1 MVAVN
6 GKILFPLKDLV
17 GETFNVRK
25 YAQHSIL
32 FVNNRV
38 TDATPKENWHVEC
51 QDLPHEDVL
60 KIGQVLKDVYDG
72 MEPEA
77 LKGVSRTDHY
87 QKLNNAGKLSAQYV
101 SFVLN
106 LEGSSLHKYFLLTSG
121 HGIVSTS
128 NISTMM
134 DLARAKHPIQSLD
147 QAAVKDFWRTFLDLE
162 IFYIL
167 PGVNEK
173 TESLTGSA
181 LNSRMHVT
189 ELRYK
194 AALLAFLSDKSSD
207 LTLEEHLAKDVS
219 ESIQTTRSLS
229 SLASFTCVD
238 ELLQGRYKELG
249 LILKAKDLLN
259 LSTIVSN
266 VNGCEFPEKFLIQ
279 IYSKLDHVNKPV
291 NAYKGDSIGRFMTID
306 EKANVGSKAIQQA
319 DRFLRGTGTFTKTK
333 SIIYAAFGELF
344 AQLGADKGLE
354 VIRYFE
360 ILRNESPQGVKL
372 YESIVGLIIETLKPE
387 NRDFPFGWIAQLSDY
402 AWVINSEELVN
413 S

>member
-1 MVAVN
+1 
-6 GKILFPLKDLV
+6 
-17 GETFNVRK
+17 
-25 YAQHSIL
+25 
-32 FVNNRV
+32 
-38 TDATPKENWHVEC
+38 
-51 QDLPHEDVL
+51 L
-60 KIGQVLKDVYDG
+60 KIGQVLKDVYEG
-72 MEPEA
+72 METDA
-77 LKGVSRTDHY
+77 LKSVARTDHY
-87 QKLNNAGKLSAQYV
+87 QKLNDAGRLSAQYV

-134 DLARAKHPIQSLD
+134 DLAKAKHPIQSLD
-147 QAAVKDFWRTFLDLE
+147 TSAIKDFGRTFLDLE

-167 PGVNEK
+167 PGVTEK
-173 TESLTGSA
+173 TENHTKSA
-181 LNSRMHVT
+181 MNNRMHVT
-189 ELRYK
+189 EMRYK
-194 AALLAFLSDKSSD
+194 ATLLAFLSDKSSD
-207 LTLEEHLAKDVS
+207 LTLEEYLAKDFS

-229 SLASFTCVD
+229 SLTSFTCVD

-344 AQLGADKGLE
+344 AQLGADKGVEIIKFFE
-354 VIRYFE
+354 V
-360 ILRNESPQGVKL
+360 LQNDAPHGVTL
-372 YESIVGLIIETLKPE
+372 YESIVGLIIEALKPE

-402 AWVINSEELVN
+402 AWVVSNSYENSER
-413 S
+413 